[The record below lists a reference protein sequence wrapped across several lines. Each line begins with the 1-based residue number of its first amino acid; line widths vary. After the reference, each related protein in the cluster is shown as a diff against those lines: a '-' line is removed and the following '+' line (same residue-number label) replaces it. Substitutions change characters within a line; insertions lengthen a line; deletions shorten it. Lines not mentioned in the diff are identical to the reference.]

1 MQQNETR
8 GPAAAANF
16 VSLLFVSQN
25 GGNVCLRKT
34 SPFFLV
40 WLGDTRHTAWIDLRR
55 RGAIVATERRHFA
68 GACFHI
74 SRGDSVHATLRKSAL
89 NFCSRYE
96 ALATPRPS
104 HSRKRPPI
112 LATPARPRRFC
123 IIRYVCRGKAIVEA
137 DE

>member
-40 WLGDTRHTAWIDLRR
+40 WLWHTRHTAWIDLRR

-74 SRGDSVHATLRKSAL
+74 SRGDSVHATLRNPAL

-96 ALATPRPS
+96 ALA
-104 HSRKRPPI
+104 HSQALSQPE
-112 LATPARPRRFC
+112 APADPPRRDLVVF
-123 IIRYVCRGKAIVEA
+123 VLSLTFA
-137 DE
+137 